1 MQTQTKGWAVVTGA
15 SSGFGLLFAKEL
27 IKKGHP
33 VLAVARRLDRL
44 QALAQEATKTG
55 GRIEPL
61 AADLQ
66 TAEGLQAVV
75 SRATELGP
83 VELLVNNAGFADWG
97 RFAELPLAREM
108 NSIQL
113 NVVALVT
120 LTRQFLP
127 GMVERRRGGIINMAS
142 LQAFFS
148 MPYLASYAA
157 AKAFVLS
164 FSESIAYE
172 LKDSGVRVTVVCPGP
187 AKTEFA
193 DVSTAH
199 DFQNA
204 LPNLTAEAV
213 VAAALDANA
222 RGKVLR
228 VVGPVN
234 NILSFVPRLLPRA
247 AMRSLMASFSRP
259 KA

>member
-1 MQTQTKGWAVVTGA
+1 MQTQTKGWAIVTGA

-27 IKKGHP
+27 VKKGYP

-44 QALAQEATKTG
+44 QALAQEAQKTG

-75 SRATELGP
+75 SQAAALGP

-142 LQAFFS
+142 LQAFFA

-204 LPNLTAEAV
+204 LPNLSPEAV

-222 RGKVLR
+222 RGRVLR

-247 AMRSLMASFSRP
+247 AMRALMASFSRP